1 MNAIKRRL
9 VRSQQNDQ
17 ALIVQRFQNLADHPY
32 KYLSGAAAILSD
44 MAYDEIAINSGT
56 KVKEHLNVSNLQLI
70 VIRGS
75 NLMKFVH
82 ALYERAAHE
91 A

>member
-1 MNAIKRRL
+1 
-9 VRSQQNDQ
+9 
-17 ALIVQRFQNLADHPY
+17 
-32 KYLSGAAAILSD
+32 
-44 MAYDEIAINSGT
+44 MAYDETAINAGT
-56 KVKEHLNVSNLQLI
+56 KVKKHLNVDNLQLI